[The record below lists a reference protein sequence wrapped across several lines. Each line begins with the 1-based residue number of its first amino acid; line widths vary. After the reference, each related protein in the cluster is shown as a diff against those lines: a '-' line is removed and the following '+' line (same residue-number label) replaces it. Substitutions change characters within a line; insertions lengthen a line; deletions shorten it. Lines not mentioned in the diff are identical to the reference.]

1 MLGRKT
7 KKEKIDKN
15 KASEVDKTTEDCCEM
30 NEFMAA
36 ALKEAKDAAKKG
48 EVPIGAVIVF
58 EGKIISR
65 AHNMREKMQ
74 NAIAHAEVL
83 AIDSACNKMKS
94 WRLDDCEMYVTLQPC
109 VMCAGAIL
117 NARIKKVYIG
127 MPSDRTNDLNVYKEN
142 NLNHKTEVEVMN
154 CEECGQILKDFFEK
168 HRG

>member
-1 MLGRKT
+1 MFGRKD
-7 KKEKIDKN
+7 KKEKAKKDI
-15 KASEVDKTTEDCCEM
+15 EDNVSTGDECCGM
-30 NEFMAA
+30 NEYMMAA
-36 ALKEAKDAAKKG
+36 FREAKDAAKKG

-58 EGKIISR
+58 EGKIISK

-83 AIDSACNKMKS
+83 AIDGACNKMKS

-117 NARIKKVYIG
+117 NSRIKKVYIG
-127 MPSDRTNDLNVYKEN
+127 MPSDRTNDLSVYKDN
-142 NLNHKTEVEVMN
+142 NLNHKTEVEIMN

-168 HRG
+168 HRS